1 MFNTTYR
8 LSWLSSLA
16 TAALLGLMTLLSGC
30 GGGGA
35 SSSNTLPMTVL
46 PTTATVY
53 AYADTQTTLTVRA
66 GKKPFNVYS
75 SNTAII
81 SFNEATMPGG
91 LVPDETIVLQG
102 PTGNYGRV
110 SNVDA
115 DTTVTLTVRDAEGV
129 QVTVAVTVKP
139 SSLNNTL
146 TVTGQSATGASQTFL
161 SSGLQGT
168 ATVRATTITGGPVSG
183 HKIRFRAVDQGAKF
197 GFICN
202 QSLGDCLVITTDSAG
217 HITEI
222 ETTTDRNGDAFAVI
236 KADSFATTQ
245 EATISATD
253 QTTGHVL
260 RKQFVIAGTALSV
273 IPATGTWT
281 IGAGNGD
288 QIFDADGA
296 DNVTPTAD
304 DESMGG
310 CAGAPANGNTN
321 ATTGFFVYGGTPPY
335 TITST
340 QATVG
345 AVSDSATGTFG
356 GTTTIAASGSQFFVR
371 AMCTA
376 SGAASIVVMDSAG
389 TVLNTVTFTVTF
401 AW

>member
-46 PTTATVY
+46 PTTATIY

-115 DTTVTLTVRDAEGV
+115 DTAVTLTVRDAEGV

-245 EATISATD
+245 ETTISATD

-273 IPATGTWT
+273 IPASGTWT
-281 IGAGNGD
+281 IGTGVTDPAVPSTAGNG
-288 QIFDADGA
+288 ILEG
-296 DNVTPTAD
+296 V
-304 DESMGG
+304 ESMGG
-310 CAGAPANGNTN
+310 CTGAPANGNTN
-321 ATTGFFVYGGTPPY
+321 ATTGFFIYGGTPPY

-345 AVSDSATGTFG
+345 GVSNSSTGTFG
-356 GTTTIAASGSQFFVR
+356 GTTTVANSGSQFFVR

-376 SGAASIVVMDSAG
+376 EGVDSIVVMDSAG
-389 TVLNTVTFTVTF
+389 TVLSTVTFTVDF

>member
-1 MFNTTYR
+1 MFNTKHR

-16 TAALLGLMTLLSGC
+16 TAAFLGLMTLLTGC

-46 PTTATVY
+46 PTTATIY
-53 AYADTQTTLTVRA
+53 AYADAQTTLTVRA

-75 SNTAII
+75 SNTAVI

-102 PTGNYGRV
+102 PTGNFGRV
-110 SNVDA
+110 NNVDA

-139 SSLNNTL
+139 SSLNDTL
-146 TVTGQSATGASQTFL
+146 TVTGQSVTGASQTFL

-168 ATVRATTITGGPVSG
+168 ATVRATTIAGGPVVG

-202 QSLGDCLVITTDSAG
+202 QSLGDCLVITTDSVG

-236 KADSFATTQ
+236 KADAFATTQ
-245 EATISATD
+245 QATISATD
-253 QTTGHVL
+253 QVTGHVL
-260 RKQFVIAGTALSV
+260 RKQFAIAGSELSV
-273 IPATGTWT
+273 VPATGTWT
-281 IGAGNGD
+281 IGVGDGDLILEAG
-288 QIFDADGA
+288 
-296 DNVTPTAD
+296 
-304 DESMGG
+304 ESMGG
-310 CAGAPANGNTN
+310 CAGAPANGDAA

-345 AVSDSATGTFG
+345 GVSNSSTGTFG
-356 GTTTIAASGSQFFVR
+356 GTTTVADSGSQFFVR

-376 SGAASIVVMDSAG
+376 YGDASIVVMDSAG
-389 TVLNTVTFTVTF
+389 TVLSTVTFTVTF